1 MSSTLMSVDW
11 KSKERRSDDSL
22 ECRLT
27 DEVPDTAAAA
37 DVDAA
42 DVVDV

>member
-27 DEVPDTAAAA
+27 DEVPDTAAA